1 MVREATQ
8 LVIGKGEV
16 YFDQFVAGTKVGK
29 GELYFGNTPSFTV
42 SRGVTSLQQY
52 VSYQGQ
58 KVEVEGVETLDTQS
72 LSFTTDNISIENM
85 AAAYGVAIDATA
97 QASGGPITESF
108 VAKKDGWYQ
117 LGMSQRPPGLRSV
130 TGVLVKKA
138 AVTIALLNN
147 YEVDAALGRVHVL
160 IDAVA
165 IAADDTIDITFSWSG
180 VARSVVISGRRN
192 LFGSMRFLSNA
203 PKGPKYNWFF
213 PFVRLKGAGSIDLKS
228 DEWQQIGF
236 TADVFKRDPATE
248 YTYMEKIP

>member
-16 YFDQFVAGTKVGK
+16 YFDQFGAGTRVGR

-42 SRGVTSLQQY
+42 SRAVTPLQAFL
-52 VSYQGQ
+52 SYGGK
-58 KVEVEGVETLDTQS
+58 KVEIEGVETLDTES
-72 LSFTTDNISIENM
+72 LSFTTDNISIENL
-85 AAAYGVAIDATA
+85 AAAYGVAIDKTP
-97 QASGGPITESF
+97 QVGGGPITESF
-108 VAKKDGWYQ
+108 YVKLDGWYQ
-117 LGMSQRPPGLRSV
+117 LGMSRRPPGLRSV
-130 TGVLVKKA
+130 TGVVVRRGA
-138 AVTIALLNN
+138 TTIALLNN
-147 YEVDAALGRVHVL
+147 YEVDPVLGRVHVL
-160 IDAVA
+160 IDAVS
-165 IAADDTIDITFSWSG
+165 IFNDDPLDITFSWST
-180 VARSVVISGRRN
+180 VPNSLVIPGKQN